1 MVRTP
6 FQKRSASAL
15 SKAIDSFTDFLSSE
29 TMKTWQLLVACGYAC
44 ALARGTMAAP
54 AEDESVAAAVVREPE
69 ESDQY
74 IVADESAQQ
83 QQLEAFETEFVPEP
97 DPEVVAAQRAAYCLA
112 RGFDPETLH
121 CSLCEKMAAFMQPKK
136 DQVVTEIAAEA
147 DDEKK
152 QPLQLK
158 LDAFT
163 DITEGCSDCCSE
175 TAVSK
180 EEDASG
186 DSESTVVEEVELYER
201 VVLEVCTCKFNRYP
215 KIKNFVN
222 NHAKDHK
229 RLEIKV

>member
-1 MVRTP
+1 
-6 FQKRSASAL
+6 
-15 SKAIDSFTDFLSSE
+15 
-29 TMKTWQLLVACGYAC
+29 MKTWQLLVACGYAC
-44 ALARGTMAAP
+44 ALARGAVAVEDGSAA
-54 AEDESVAAAVVREPE
+54 ADSAVVREPE

-74 IVADESAQQ
+74 IVADESVQQ

-121 CSLCEKMAAFMQPKK
+121 CGLCEKMAAFMQPKK
-136 DQVVTEIAAEA
+136 DQVAAEIAAEA

-158 LDAFT
+158 LDALT
-163 DITEGCSDCCSE
+163 DLTEGCSDCCSE
-175 TAVSK
+175 TAVDK
-180 EEDASG
+180 VDEASG
-186 DSESTVVEEVELYER
+186 DSESAVAQEDELFER

-222 NHAKDHK
+222 KHAKDHK
-229 RLEIKV
+229 RLEIKVCVLCGAA